1 MRNVGYFVR
10 LTRRIHQRDEGFNL
24 VFLKLKTKF
33 SALKNIVNLII
44 LVNERTFSQSFSM

>member
-1 MRNVGYFVR
+1 MKNVGYFVR

-33 SALKNIVNLII
+33 SEKYSEFDN
-44 LVNERTFSQSFSM
+44 FGK